1 VIAPAGCC
9 NQAVQARF
17 TAGRLDRRMRLR
29 TLLSAALLAA
39 SALAVAAPASPA
51 AAQPRRPAWAAAPRA
66 NTPYERVQSSVRPL
80 REIVDMVRRQR
91 GGELVD
97 VLRLEQSAN
106 PPFYVLRWRFENGV
120 VADLRVNA
128 MTGQIMG

>member
-1 VIAPAGCC
+1 MAG
-9 NQAVQARF
+9 A
-17 TAGRLDRRMRLR
+17 
-29 TLLSAALLAA
+29 AALTSSA
-39 SALAVAAPASPA
+39 SAQSMQPNWIMPERRAPV
-51 AAQPRRPAWAAAPRA
+51 
-66 NTPYERVQSSVRPL
+66 ERVQASVRPV

-128 MTGQIMG
+128 VTGAIMG